1 MFFMAFGWFF
11 MVFTFLTIPL
21 STGSPQHEQDSWFF
35 MAFGWFLM
43 VFTFLTNLLSTRTQQ
58 DEQPSWFLV
67 VFSSFSY
74 FSCFLVGFH
83 TFMVSGWFSCFS
95 CLSVVFFMVF
105 TFLTN
110 PLSTGSPKHGQDSWF
125 FMVFGW
131 FTCFS
136 WLLVGFHFLDK
147 PFADRC
153 STTWTGPNPKLLK
166 HSGAGDWTKMNWQ
179 PELTTF
185 CPRLFQQQ
193 KIQRY
198 ELTTT
203 KKYFWCTFDLIL
215 WLYVF
220 WNGFYTRKSQ
230 FSCNFWNPQFLLL
243 LLLNLRIIICKRPV
257 RHFDN
262 QEKDM
267 KSAFLR
273 LNEIKYVLIKR
284 IKFQWKKG

>member
-1 MFFMAFGWFF
+1 
-11 MVFTFLTIPL
+11 MVF
-21 STGSPQHEQDSWFF
+21 GGFF
-35 MAFGWFLM
+35 C
-43 VFTFLTNLLSTRTQQ
+43 
-58 DEQPSWFLV
+58 
-67 VFSSFSY
+67 

-83 TFMVSGWFSCFS
+83 
-95 CLSVVFFMVF
+95 VFHVF
-105 TFLTN
+105 
-110 PLSTGSPKHGQDSWF
+110 
-125 FMVFGW
+125 
-131 FTCFS
+131 
-136 WLLVGFHFLDK
+136 WLVLYGFHFLDK

-243 LLLNLRIIICKRPV
+243 LLIPDICHFFCV
-257 RHFDN
+257 RLTLEYDFMCSETDFT
-262 QEKDM
+262 QEKRQF
-267 KSAFLR
+267 SS
-273 LNEIKYVLIKR
+273 NY
-284 IKFQWKKG
+284 